1 MDIRQLECYKC
12 VVEEGS
18 ILRASTKL
26 NISQPP
32 LSRMMKQLEEELQTS
47 LFTRGKKIELTE
59 TGKLLYERACSILEL
74 KDNTLKEIN
83 NLELKNEITLNIGIV
98 SSSTDLLYNH
108 TIPAFHKNYPNVR
121 FNVQEANTY
130 QLIELLNQRIIDL
143 AIVRTPF
150 DSSNFFIQHFKK
162 EPMVAV
168 SKDIVLPSHI
178 SIENLS
184 GKALI
189 IYRRF
194 KPLLIKLF
202 KEKNIEFN
210 TIAEVDDAKT
220 AILLASTGL
229 GITLAP
235 QSAYHIFEHLNLN
248 VSIVQEENLE
258 TNLCVIARKNEKL
271 PIAYE
276 NFIKSIKGNDLC

>member
-1 MDIRQLECYKC
+1 M
-12 VVEEGS
+12 
-18 ILRASTKL
+18 
-26 NISQPP
+26 
-32 LSRMMKQLEEELQTS
+32 
-47 LFTRGKKIELTE
+47 
-59 TGKLLYERACSILEL
+59 
-74 KDNTLKEIN
+74 
-83 NLELKNEITLNIGIV
+83 
-98 SSSTDLLYNH
+98 
-108 TIPAFHKNYPNVR
+108 
-121 FNVQEANTY
+121 
-130 QLIELLNQRIIDL
+130 
-143 AIVRTPF
+143 
-150 DSSNFFIQHFKK
+150 
-162 EPMVAV
+162 
-168 SKDIVLPSHI
+168 
-178 SIENLS
+178 
-184 GKALI
+184 

-220 AILLASTGL
+220 AILLASPGL

-276 NFIKSIKGNDLC
+276 NFIKSIKGNEL